1 MSNKT
6 LMYLIVLMVAGV
18 VFLLTLNTLP
28 FLMSGK
34 QVRFLDHEK
43 IKGSSVQY
51 GGKNYTLNYGQQI
64 ELIEGL
70 NAAIPIGR
78 SKFTSK
84 DIPEMGQFVIEFF
97 DNKPKLVLK
106 PAGVIGNNLVFDV
119 PEWNSD
125 GWIKDV
131 TDGKLLH
138 LLENSHPN

>member
-1 MSNKT
+1 
-6 LMYLIVLMVAGV
+6 MYLIILMIAGV

-34 QVRFLDHEK
+34 ELRHLEHQK
-43 IKGSSVQY
+43 IKGTSVSY
-51 GGKNYTLNYGQQI
+51 EGKNYTLNYNQQI

-70 NAAIPIGR
+70 NAAIPIG
-78 SKFTSK
+78 KGEFKPK
-84 DIPEMGQFVIEFF
+84 DMPDMGQFEIVFF
-97 DNKPKLVLK
+97 DETPKLILK
-106 PAGVIGNNLVFDV
+106 PAGVIGNNLVFNI
-119 PEWNSD
+119 PEWNKE